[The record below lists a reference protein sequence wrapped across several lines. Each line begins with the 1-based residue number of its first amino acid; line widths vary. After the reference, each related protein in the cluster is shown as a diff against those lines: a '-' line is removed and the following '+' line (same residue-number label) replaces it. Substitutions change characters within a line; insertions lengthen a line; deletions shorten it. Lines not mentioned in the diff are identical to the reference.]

1 MTTNEAIRHYQSYSM
16 ATAGTSQGANVARP
30 LPKLRSP
37 NPAGASSDET
47 PRTVASDGS
56 ARQRR
61 RTQQQTVREKTP
73 NGRET
78 VTPSSAKEVISCFQW
93 GFSYGFVY

>member
-1 MTTNEAIRHYQSYSM
+1 MTTNEAIRHYQHYTM
-16 ATAGTSQGANVARP
+16 ATAGTSQGTNAARP

-37 NPAGASSDET
+37 TPAGASSDET
-47 PRTVASDGS
+47 PRTAASDGS

-61 RTQQQTVREKTP
+61 RTQQQISREKTP

-78 VTPSSAKEVISCFQW
+78 ITPSPSKEVLR
-93 GFSYGFVY
+93 

>member
-1 MTTNEAIRHYQSYSM
+1 MTTNEAIRHYQHYSM
-16 ATAGTSQGANVARP
+16 ATTGSSQGTNAARP

-37 NPAGASSDET
+37 YPAGASSDET

-61 RTQQQTVREKTP
+61 RTQQQTTREKTP

-78 VTPSSAKEVISCFQW
+78 VTPSPAKEVIEYF
-93 GFSYGFVY
+93 